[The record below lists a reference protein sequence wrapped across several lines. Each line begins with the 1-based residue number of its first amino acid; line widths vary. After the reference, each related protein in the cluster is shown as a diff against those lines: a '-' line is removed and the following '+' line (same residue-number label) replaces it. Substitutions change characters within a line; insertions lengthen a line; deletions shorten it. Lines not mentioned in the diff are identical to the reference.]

1 VIQRLANAHDFIVW
15 LPKYAGRRTRMNCPP
30 ASGNSRHLAWA
41 FLADAPV
48 LIRAEATSS
57 LDSHSPEADLHFDG
71 TSVFAVRTLDRISV
85 FDHGRGSARGG
96 REIWPERE
104 TAAQYP
110 RVARRNETMGVTA
123 TLSAFTAGIRLDALP
138 PEVVTRARFL
148 VLDLVGNIVRARH
161 DAESTASFLAATR
174 SMGMASGNSGVFGDA
189 ARYTPAGAAFL
200 NGALAHSLDFDDTH
214 AAGSLHPGAPVIPA
228 ALAAG
233 EMVGASGADVLAA
246 IIAGYEMTCR
256 VALALP
262 AGEHYD
268 RGYHPTATCGAFG
281 AAAAAARVFGLNADG
296 VGSALG
302 TVLSQAAGSLQFLA
316 NGAWTKRFQVGWAA
330 LNGLMAATLVGE
342 GFKGASE
349 ALEGRHGFMRAY
361 APKPSPERTVQDLGA
376 VWELMNTAVKPYPS
390 CRYGHAG
397 IDAALALRA
406 ANDLK
411 PSEITSVR
419 LGLPRSGMLLIGAP
433 AYKKA
438 NPENV
443 VDGQFSGPFVIS
455 AALTTGAMNWDS
467 YELLND
473 PTVRALLP
481 KVECAFDPE
490 IEAEFPT
497 NMSGKLTI
505 EARGQRFE
513 QKVVVP
519 KGEPGNFLTEAE
531 LRAKFSGLTGT
542 VLGTDRAAALASA
555 VLAIDVTSSV
565 SSLVRLAAPLM
576 SARLAGE

>member
-1 VIQRLANAHDFIVW
+1 
-15 LPKYAGRRTRMNCPP
+15 
-30 ASGNSRHLAWA
+30 
-41 FLADAPV
+41 
-48 LIRAEATSS
+48 
-57 LDSHSPEADLHFDG
+57 
-71 TSVFAVRTLDRISV
+71 
-85 FDHGRGSARGG
+85 
-96 REIWPERE
+96 
-104 TAAQYP
+104 
-110 RVARRNETMGVTA
+110 MGVTA
-123 TLSAFTAGIRLDALP
+123 QLSEFTAGIRLDRLP
-138 PEVVTRARFL
+138 PEVVQRARFL

-161 DAESTASFLAATR
+161 DAESTSSFLAAAR
-174 SMGMASGNSGVFGDA
+174 AMGMAAGNSGVFGDA
-189 ARYTPAGAAFL
+189 SRYTPAGAAFL

-246 IIAGYEMTCR
+246 IVAGYEVTCR

-281 AAAAAARVFGLNADG
+281 AAAAAARVFGLDADG
-296 VGSALG
+296 VANAMG

-330 LNGLMAATLVGE
+330 CNGLMAATLVRE
-342 GFKGASE
+342 GFKGAAE
-349 ALEGRHGFMRAY
+349 ALEGKHGFMRAY
-361 APKPSPERTVQDLGA
+361 APNPTPERAVERLGE

-411 PSEITSVR
+411 PEDITAIR
-419 LGLPRSGMLLIGAP
+419 FGLPKSGMLLVGAP
-433 AYKKA
+433 AEKKA
-438 NPENV
+438 DPQNV

-455 AALTTGAMNWDS
+455 AALATGKMGWDS
-467 YELLND
+467 YRLLQD
-473 PTVRALLP
+473 PTIRSLLP
-481 KVECAFDPE
+481 KVTCAFDPE
-490 IEAEFPT
+490 IEAEFPA

-505 EARGQRFE
+505 EAGGKRFE

-519 KGEPGNFLTEAE
+519 KGEPSNFLSEAE
-531 LRAKFSGLTGT
+531 LRAKFAGLTDA
-542 VLGTDRAAALASA
+542 VLGGERAAALADA
-555 VLAIDVTSSV
+555 VLAIDTTADV
-565 SSLVRLAAPLM
+565 SSLVRLSTPLM
-576 SARLAGE
+576 AARLAGE